1 MEGKIFQINEQLS
14 IFIKGKST
22 KLIMLIGGLGDLLF
36 NIKYFQYLWNKF
48 DENYMIC
55 IPNMRSSGNSFGSF
69 TIWNDVEDIKEVLSY
84 ISNKNKLDEI
94 YLLGHSTGCQDILCL
109 FKKGINKQF
118 PIKKCILQGPVSDR
132 DYLNKDEKLL
142 NEIKRIE
149 KEYNILYEN
158 WNNSE
163 LKKSMD
169 VSKYLYDNKYPLLVR
184 RFVSLYSKLGDEDW
198 FSYDISQE
206 TLKSMYSIIDIP
218 FLFVFSL
225 NDQYI
230 NYSHDEYKKLIERIE
245 NSNDFIN
252 INIIN
257 DNHFLENSFDK
268 FYNIV
273 NNFISK

>member
-1 MEGKIFQINEQLS
+1 MEGKIFQINEQVS
-14 IFIKGKST
+14 IFIKGKSK

-69 TIWNDVEDIKEVLSY
+69 TIWNDVEDINEILSF

-149 KEYNILYEN
+149 KDYNILYKD
-158 WNNSE
+158 WNFSQ
-163 LKKSMD
+163 LKYSMD
-169 VSKYLYDNKYPLLVR
+169 ISKYLYDNKYPLLVR

-230 NYSHDEYKKLIERIE
+230 NYSHDEYKKLIERIK

-257 DNHFLENSFDK
+257 DNHFIENSFDK
-268 FYNIV
+268 FYNI
-273 NNFISK
+273 

>member
-1 MEGKIFQINEQLS
+1 MEGKIFQINEQVS

-48 DENYMIC
+48 NENYMIC

-69 TIWNDVEDIKEVLSY
+69 TIWNDVEDINEILSY
-84 ISNKNKLDEI
+84 IYNKNKLDEI

-149 KEYNILYEN
+149 KEYNVLYEN

-163 LKKSMD
+163 LKNSMD

-206 TLKSMYSIIDIP
+206 KLKSMYSIIDIP

-230 NYSHDEYKKLIERIE
+230 NYSHDEYKKLIERIK

-257 DNHFLENSFDK
+257 DNHFIENSFDK

>member
-1 MEGKIFQINEQLS
+1 MEGKIFQINEQVS

-69 TIWNDVEDIKEVLSY
+69 TIWNDVEDINEILSY
-84 ISNKNKLDEI
+84 IYNKNKLDEI

-163 LKKSMD
+163 LKNSMD

-230 NYSHDEYKKLIERIE
+230 NYSHDEYKKLIERIK

-257 DNHFLENSFDK
+257 DNHFIENSFDK

>member
-1 MEGKIFQINEQLS
+1 MEGKIFQINEQVS

-69 TIWNDVEDIKEVLSY
+69 TIWNDVEDINEILSY

-163 LKKSMD
+163 LKNSID

-206 TLKSMYSIIDIP
+206 KLKSMYSIIDIP

-257 DNHFLENSFDK
+257 DNHFIENSFDK

>member
-1 MEGKIFQINEQLS
+1 MEGKIFQINEQVS

-55 IPNMRSSGNSFGSF
+55 IPNMKSSGNSFGSF
-69 TIWNDVEDIKEVLSY
+69 TIWNDVEDINEILSY
-84 ISNKNKLDEI
+84 IYNKNKLDEI

-132 DYLNKDEKLL
+132 DYLNKDKKLL

-149 KEYNILYEN
+149 KEYNVLYEN

-163 LKKSMD
+163 LKNSMD

-230 NYSHDEYKKLIERIE
+230 NYSHDEYKKLIERIK

-257 DNHFLENSFDK
+257 DNHFIENSFDK

>member
-1 MEGKIFQINEQLS
+1 MEGKIFQINEQVS

-48 DENYMIC
+48 NENYMIC

-69 TIWNDVEDIKEVLSY
+69 TIWNDVEDINEILSY
-84 ISNKNKLDEI
+84 IYNKNKLDEI

-118 PIKKCILQGPVSDR
+118 PIKKCILQGPISDR

-149 KEYNILYEN
+149 KEYNVLYEN

-163 LKKSMD
+163 LKNSMD

-230 NYSHDEYKKLIERIE
+230 NYSHDEYKKLIERIK

-257 DNHFLENSFDK
+257 DNHFIENSFDK

>member
-1 MEGKIFQINEQLS
+1 MEGKIFQINEQVS

-69 TIWNDVEDIKEVLSY
+69 TIWNDVEDINEILSY

-149 KEYNILYEN
+149 KEYNVLYEN

-163 LKKSMD
+163 LKNSMD

-184 RFVSLYSKLGDEDW
+184 RFISLYSKLGDEDW

-230 NYSHDEYKKLIERIE
+230 NYSHDEYKKLIERIK

-257 DNHFLENSFDK
+257 DNHFIENSFDK

>member
-1 MEGKIFQINEQLS
+1 MEGKIFQINEQVS

-48 DENYMIC
+48 NENYMIC

-69 TIWNDVEDIKEVLSY
+69 TIWNDVEDINEILSY

-132 DYLNKDEKLL
+132 DYLNKDEKLF

-163 LKKSMD
+163 LKNSMD

-206 TLKSMYSIIDIP
+206 KLKSMYSIIDIP

-230 NYSHDEYKKLIERIE
+230 NYSHDEYKKLIERIK

-257 DNHFLENSFDK
+257 DNHFIENSFDK

>member
-69 TIWNDVEDIKEVLSY
+69 TIWNDVEDINEILSY

-163 LKKSMD
+163 LKNSMD

-230 NYSHDEYKKLIERIE
+230 NYSHDEYKKLIERIK

-257 DNHFLENSFDK
+257 DNHFIENSFDK

>member
-1 MEGKIFQINEQLS
+1 MEGKIFQINEQVS

-48 DENYMIC
+48 NENYMIC

-149 KEYNILYEN
+149 KEYNVLYEN

-163 LKKSMD
+163 LKNSMD

-206 TLKSMYSIIDIP
+206 KLKSMYSIIDIP

-230 NYSHDEYKKLIERIE
+230 NYSHDEYKKLIERIK

-257 DNHFLENSFDK
+257 DNHFIENSFDK

>member
-69 TIWNDVEDIKEVLSY
+69 TIWNDVEDINEILSY
-84 ISNKNKLDEI
+84 IYNKNKLDEI

-132 DYLNKDEKLL
+132 DYLNKDEKLF

-163 LKKSMD
+163 LKNSMD

-245 NSNDFIN
+245 NLNDFIN

-257 DNHFLENSFDK
+257 DNHFIENSFDK

>member
-163 LKKSMD
+163 LKNSMD

-230 NYSHDEYKKLIERIE
+230 NYSHNEYKKLIERIK

-257 DNHFLENSFDK
+257 DNHFIENSFDK

>member
-1 MEGKIFQINEQLS
+1 MEGKIFQINEQVS

-149 KEYNILYEN
+149 KEYNVLYEN

-163 LKKSMD
+163 LKNSMD

-230 NYSHDEYKKLIERIE
+230 NYSHDEYKKLIERIK

-257 DNHFLENSFDK
+257 DNHFIENSFDK

>member
-1 MEGKIFQINEQLS
+1 MEGKIFQINEQVS

-48 DENYMIC
+48 NENYMIC

-69 TIWNDVEDIKEVLSY
+69 TIWNDVEDINEILSY
-84 ISNKNKLDEI
+84 IYNKNKLDEI

-149 KEYNILYEN
+149 KEYNVLYES

-163 LKKSMD
+163 LKNSMD

-206 TLKSMYSIIDIP
+206 KLKSMYSIIDIP

-257 DNHFLENSFDK
+257 DNHFIENSFDK

>member
-69 TIWNDVEDIKEVLSY
+69 TIWNDVEDINEILSY

-163 LKKSMD
+163 LKNSMD

-206 TLKSMYSIIDIP
+206 KLKSMYSIIDIP

-230 NYSHDEYKKLIERIE
+230 NYSHDEYKKLIERIK

-257 DNHFLENSFDK
+257 DNHFIENSFDK

>member
-1 MEGKIFQINEQLS
+1 
-14 IFIKGKST
+14 
-22 KLIMLIGGLGDLLF
+22 
-36 NIKYFQYLWNKF
+36 
-48 DENYMIC
+48 
-55 IPNMRSSGNSFGSF
+55 
-69 TIWNDVEDIKEVLSY
+69 
-84 ISNKNKLDEI
+84 
-94 YLLGHSTGCQDILCL
+94 
-109 FKKGINKQF
+109 
-118 PIKKCILQGPVSDR
+118 
-132 DYLNKDEKLL
+132 
-142 NEIKRIE
+142 
-149 KEYNILYEN
+149 
-158 WNNSE
+158 
-163 LKKSMD
+163 MD

-230 NYSHDEYKKLIERIE
+230 NYSHDEYKKLIERIK

-257 DNHFLENSFDK
+257 DNHFIENSFDK

>member
-163 LKKSMD
+163 LKNSMD
-169 VSKYLYDNKYPLLVR
+169 VSKYLYDNQYPLLVR

-230 NYSHDEYKKLIERIE
+230 NYSHNEYKKLIERIK

-257 DNHFLENSFDK
+257 DNHFIENSFDK

>member
-1 MEGKIFQINEQLS
+1 MEGKIFQINEQVS

-69 TIWNDVEDIKEVLSY
+69 TIWNDVEDINEILSY
-84 ISNKNKLDEI
+84 IYNKNKLDEI

-149 KEYNILYEN
+149 KEYNVLYEN

-163 LKKSMD
+163 LKNSMD

-257 DNHFLENSFDK
+257 DNHFIENSFDK

>member
-69 TIWNDVEDIKEVLSY
+69 TIWNDVEDINEILSY
-84 ISNKNKLDEI
+84 IYNKNKLDEI

-132 DYLNKDEKLL
+132 DYLNKDKKLL

-149 KEYNILYEN
+149 KEYNVLYEN

-163 LKKSMD
+163 LKNSMD

-230 NYSHDEYKKLIERIE
+230 NYSHDEYKKLIERIK

-257 DNHFLENSFDK
+257 DNHFIENSFDK

>member
-1 MEGKIFQINEQLS
+1 MEGKIFQINEQVS

-69 TIWNDVEDIKEVLSY
+69 TIWNDVEDINEILSY

-149 KEYNILYEN
+149 KEYNVLYEN

-163 LKKSMD
+163 LKNSMD

-230 NYSHDEYKKLIERIE
+230 NYSHDEYKKLIERIK

-257 DNHFLENSFDK
+257 DNHFIENSFDK

>member
-1 MEGKIFQINEQLS
+1 MEGKIFQINEQVS

-69 TIWNDVEDIKEVLSY
+69 TIWNDVEDINEILSY
-84 ISNKNKLDEI
+84 IYNKNKLDEI

-149 KEYNILYEN
+149 KEYNVLYEN

-163 LKKSMD
+163 LKNSMD

-206 TLKSMYSIIDIP
+206 KLKSMYSIIDIP

-257 DNHFLENSFDK
+257 DNHFIENSFDK

>member
-1 MEGKIFQINEQLS
+1 MEGKIFQINEQVS

-48 DENYMIC
+48 NENYMIC

-69 TIWNDVEDIKEVLSY
+69 TIWNDVEDINEILSY
-84 ISNKNKLDEI
+84 IYNKNKLDEI

-132 DYLNKDEKLL
+132 DYLNKDEKLF

-149 KEYNILYEN
+149 KEYNVLYEN

-163 LKKSMD
+163 LKNSMD

-206 TLKSMYSIIDIP
+206 KLKSMYSIIDIP

-230 NYSHDEYKKLIERIE
+230 NYSHDEYKKLIERIK

-257 DNHFLENSFDK
+257 DNHFIENSFDK

>member
-69 TIWNDVEDIKEVLSY
+69 TIWNDVEDINEILSY

-149 KEYNILYEN
+149 KEYNVLYEN

-163 LKKSMD
+163 LKNSMD

-206 TLKSMYSIIDIP
+206 KLKSMYSIIDIP
-218 FLFVFSL
+218 FLFVFGL
-225 NDQYI
+225 NDLYI
-230 NYSHDEYKKLIERIE
+230 NYSHDEYKKLIERIK

-257 DNHFLENSFDK
+257 DNHFIENSFDK

>member
-69 TIWNDVEDIKEVLSY
+69 TIWNDVEDINEVLSY

-149 KEYNILYEN
+149 KEYNVLYEN

-163 LKKSMD
+163 LKNSMD

-257 DNHFLENSFDK
+257 DNHFIENSFDK

>member
-69 TIWNDVEDIKEVLSY
+69 TIWNDVEDINEILSY

-132 DYLNKDEKLL
+132 DYLNKDKKLL

-149 KEYNILYEN
+149 KEYNVLYEN

-163 LKKSMD
+163 LKNSMD

-230 NYSHDEYKKLIERIE
+230 NYSHDEYKKLIERIK

-257 DNHFLENSFDK
+257 DNHFIENSFDK

>member
-1 MEGKIFQINEQLS
+1 MEGKIFQINEQVS

-48 DENYMIC
+48 NENYMIC

-69 TIWNDVEDIKEVLSY
+69 TIWNDVEDINEILSY
-84 ISNKNKLDEI
+84 IYNKNKLDEI

-149 KEYNILYEN
+149 KEYNVLYEN

-163 LKKSMD
+163 LKNSMD

-230 NYSHDEYKKLIERIE
+230 NYSHDEYKKLIERIK

-257 DNHFLENSFDK
+257 DNHFIENSFDK

>member
-1 MEGKIFQINEQLS
+1 MEGKIFQINEQVS

-149 KEYNILYEN
+149 KEYNVLYEN

-163 LKKSMD
+163 LKNSMD

-257 DNHFLENSFDK
+257 DNHFIENSFDK